1 MTTVQTDR
9 IKQIVLNSLIAGIN
23 SSSSS
28 SSSSSSRMERQNMHA
43 VTTML
48 IQDKLKIIEEKQT

>member
-23 SSSSS
+23 SS

>member
-23 SSSSS
+23 
-28 SSSSSSRMERQNMHA
+28 SSSSRMERQNMHA

>member
-23 SSSSS
+23 SSS